1 MPLKKSR
8 PEKVRGLNSRDVAPE
23 GIKAHVF
30 RRFRDA
36 AKDFPNQANPV
47 LEMISNLYRVKY
59 ELEGEARQ
67 KEWGNIISKL
77 FSYLLN
83 LARRRKSSLQGA
95 INYTLNAKKSLILF
109 LTDETIWLDN
119 NLTERIARTG
129 DRSENH
135 YGSKSVRGTK
145 VAAIFY
151 SLVETAKHI
160 GVNPTDYLK
169 EAARRAIA
177 NPGRAFL
184 PHEMLI

>member
-1 MPLKKSR
+1 M
-8 PEKVRGLNSRDVAPE
+8 
-23 GIKAHVF
+23 
-30 RRFRDA
+30 
-36 AKDFPNQANPV
+36 
-47 LEMISNLYRVKY
+47 
-59 ELEGEARQ
+59 
-67 KEWGNIISKL
+67 
-77 FSYLLN
+77 
-83 LARRRKSSLQGA
+83 
-95 INYTLNAKKSLILF
+95 NYTLNAKKSLILF

-119 NLTERIARTG
+119 NLTERSLRGAVIGRK
-129 DRSENH
+129 NH